1 MLIQQVRKQFITK
14 LYPVALVT
22 PVEPF
27 LMDTPDDVLVF
38 DDAMLEKYWNGLAKL
53 DENDNLVDDEE
64 AIQKRDNEI
73 KKQTL
78 QGQIDSLEKEAGPRP
93 FRDYMI
99 NTVKD
104 YGAVTEAY
112 PNGKIKDI
120 DDMITELRKQINELG

>member
-1 MLIQQVRKQFITK
+1 MYIKTENNIIT
-14 LYPVALVT
+14 VAQKNQEDLTGYQLACETEEQIINMANGTGTTVQINGAFYN
-22 PVEPF
+22 PE
-27 LMDTPDDVLVF
+27 DNADVQ
-38 DDAMLEKYWNGLAKL
+38 AEK
-53 DENDNLVDDEE
+53 ES
-64 AIQKRDNEI
+64 QKRNQQ
-73 KKQTL
+73 KALL

-120 DDMITELRKQINELG
+120 DDMITELRNQINELG